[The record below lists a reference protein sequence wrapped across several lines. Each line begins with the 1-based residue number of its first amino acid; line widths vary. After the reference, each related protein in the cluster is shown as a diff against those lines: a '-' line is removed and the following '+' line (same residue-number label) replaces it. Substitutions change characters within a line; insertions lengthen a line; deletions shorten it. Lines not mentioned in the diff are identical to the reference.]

1 MKKAPTLKSSII
13 NSIFLVVFGLLLI
26 LQSEATIVTI
36 SYIIGGILVGLGA
49 IAVLRFFKNSNDIIG
64 AKLDIV
70 YGVVCIIMGILVIRS
85 PQAIASIIPFIIGI
99 IIVIN
104 SATKLQYG
112 LELRKEES
120 ELWLSTLILSIVM
133 TICGVVLIFNPFEG
147 AKLITRIVGIFILI
161 YAILDFIS
169 TMVIRNTFIKL
180 RDELMAPMKEADIV
194 EDDANEEKE
203 TNTEEKKSK
212 KIKKPRR
219 KKVKNNVYF

>member
-1 MKKAPTLKSSII
+1 MKKTPTLRSSII
-13 NSIFLVVFGLLLI
+13 NSIFLLVFGLLLI

-64 AKLDIV
+64 SRLDIV
-70 YGVVCIIMGILVIRS
+70 YGIVCIIMGILVIRS

-104 SATKLQYG
+104 SATKLQYS
-112 LELRKEES
+112 LELRREES

-147 AKLITRIVGIFILI
+147 AKFITRIVGIFILI

-180 RDELMAPMKEADIV
+180 RDELMPPIKDADVIEDKTDKEQ
-194 EDDANEEKE
+194 KE
-203 TNTEEKKSK
+203 
-212 KIKKPRR
+212 
-219 KKVKNNVYF
+219 KKVKNKNKKAKNKKEGEE

>member
-13 NSIFLVVFGLLLI
+13 NSILLVVFGLLLI

-49 IAVLRFFKNSNDIIG
+49 IAILRFFKNSNDIIG

-104 SATKLQYG
+104 SATKLQYS

-180 RDELMAPMKEADIV
+180 HDELMAPMKEADIV

-212 KIKKPRR
+212 KIKKA
-219 KKVKNNVYF
+219 KKKEGKE